1 MSFHH
6 YHSNPNL
13 KGTSVSALTSSTRTY
28 DAKLVAR
35 EMQRLGT
42 LAHQLP
48 SAVFGNIS
56 SATATAALTSASTL
70 VLPSTGSSATITPA
84 TAIAHAHGGG
94 GQLGTND
101 GGAWAQ
107 LHVHVLPLFNHE
119 QLQSSMCVITAMV
132 SGGITDLGPI
142 ARISIF

>member
-1 MSFHH
+1 MSFAH
-6 YHSNPNL
+6 YNSNPNL
-13 KGTSVSALTSSTRTY
+13 KGTTTSALTSSARTY

-48 SAVFGNIS
+48 SAVFGNIA
-56 SATATAALTSASTL
+56 SATATAALNSASNL
-70 VLPSTGSSATITPA
+70 VLPTAGNSATITPA
-84 TAIAHAHGGG
+84 TAMSHTHGGG
-94 GQLGTND
+94 GQLDAND

-119 QLQSSMCVITAMV
+119 QLQSPMCVIMV
-132 SGGITDLGPI
+132 FILGVITDLGLT
-142 ARISIF
+142 ARI